1 MATKNFNLPTYQSGD
16 VAKFMTMKGWNEAMN
31 AIDGALSGDSGDGG
45 ILTDQAFTYVG
56 EVAANATTATISV
69 NGAVGDYKRIEVFS
83 SNPALVVASAT
94 VEAGE
99 EGKVNVTVTVT
110 TAPTENTSLNITL
123 VKGV

>member
-16 VAKFMTMKGWNEAMN
+16 VAKFMTMEGWNEAMN
-31 AIDGALSGDSGDGG
+31 AIDGALSGNGG
-45 ILTDQAFTYVG
+45 ILTNQAFTYVG

-69 NGAVGDYKRIEVFS
+69 NGAVGDYKRLEVFS
-83 SNPALVVASAT
+83 SNPELVVASAT